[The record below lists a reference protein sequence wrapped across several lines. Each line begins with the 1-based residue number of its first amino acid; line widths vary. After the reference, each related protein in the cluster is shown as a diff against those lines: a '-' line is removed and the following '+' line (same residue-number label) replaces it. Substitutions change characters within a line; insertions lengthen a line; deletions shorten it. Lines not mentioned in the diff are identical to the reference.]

1 MASQW
6 AANTNDDNL
15 TELVVLDLCKT
26 FDMVDHEILLQKL
39 LLYRLS
45 DMSLQ
50 WCRLYLTD
58 QQQVVSS
65 MGQYQ
70 TPSLNIRCTTGFDDS
85 TPGTVGDTIEILNYK
100 LCADMVEIGEWCTD
114 NKML

>member
-1 MASQW
+1 
-6 AANTNDDNL
+6 
-15 TELVVLDLCKT
+15 
-26 FDMVDHEILLQKL
+26 
-39 LLYRLS
+39 
-45 DMSLQ
+45 
-50 WCRLYLTD
+50 
-58 QQQVVSS
+58 

-114 NKML
+114 NKMVWNTDKTKAMLITTYEWYSHLNIKDFSILLGEDLIQNVKVEELPGLDKSNLCCHHMQG